1 MSSSRNWSYNT
12 FESALE
18 ELTPHMK
25 PTWINHLKII
35 PEGYSEWSDSI
46 SVIVEIGVN
55 REGEDLLN
63 SLNFVDKGDL
73 TRRMSEYFSRYV
85 RNFLNTNIA
94 ISEFITKIH

>member
-18 ELTPHMK
+18 ELTPHIK

-46 SVIVEIGVN
+46 SVIVEFGVN
-55 REGEDLLN
+55 QEGEELLN
-63 SLNFVDKGDL
+63 SWNFVTKDEL
-73 TRRMSEYFSRYV
+73 FRRMSEYFNRYV
-85 RNFLNTNIA
+85 RNFLNTNIV
-94 ISEFITKIH
+94 IREFRTKL

>member
-25 PTWINHLKII
+25 PMWINHLKII

-46 SVIVEIGVN
+46 SVIVEFGVN
-55 REGEDLLN
+55 REDEQLLN
-63 SLNFVDKGDL
+63 SWNFVTEDEL
-73 TRRMSEYFSRYV
+73 FRRLSEHFSIYV
-85 RNFLNTNIA
+85 RNFLNTNIL
-94 ISEFITKIH
+94 ISEFRTKM

>member
-25 PTWINHLKII
+25 PMWINHLKII

-46 SVIVEIGVN
+46 SVIVEFGVN
-55 REGEDLLN
+55 REDEELLN
-63 SLNFVDKGDL
+63 SWNFVTEDEL
-73 TRRMSEYFSRYV
+73 FRRLSEHFSIYV
-85 RNFLNTNIA
+85 RNFLNTNIL
-94 ISEFITKIH
+94 ISEFRTKM

>member
-46 SVIVEIGVN
+46 SVIVEFGVN
-55 REGEDLLN
+55 QEGEELLN
-63 SLNFVDKGDL
+63 SWNFVTKDEL
-73 TRRMSEYFSRYV
+73 FRRMSEYFNRYV
-85 RNFLNTNIA
+85 RNFLNTNIV
-94 ISEFITKIH
+94 IREFRTKL

>member
-46 SVIVEIGVN
+46 FVIVEFGVN
-55 REGEDLLN
+55 REGEELLN
-63 SLNFVDKGDL
+63 SWNFVTKDEL
-73 TRRMSEYFSRYV
+73 FRRMSEYFNRYV
-85 RNFLNTNIA
+85 RNFLNTNIV
-94 ISEFITKIH
+94 IREFRTKL

>member
-35 PEGYSEWSDSI
+35 PEGYSNWSDSI
-46 SVIVEIGVN
+46 SVIVEFGVN
-55 REGEDLLN
+55 REGEELLN
-63 SLNFVDKGDL
+63 SWNFVTKDEL
-73 TRRMSEYFSRYV
+73 FRRMSEYFNRYV
-85 RNFLNTNIA
+85 RNFLNTNIV
-94 ISEFITKIH
+94 IREFRTKL

>member
-25 PTWINHLKII
+25 PMWINHLKII

-46 SVIVEIGVN
+46 SVIVEFGVN
-55 REGEDLLN
+55 REDEQLLN
-63 SLNFVDKGDL
+63 SWNFVTDEEL
-73 TRRMSEYFSRYV
+73 FRRLSEHFSIYV
-85 RNFLNTNIA
+85 RNFLNTNIL
-94 ISEFITKIH
+94 ISEFRTKM

>member
-18 ELTPHMK
+18 ELTPHMM
-25 PTWINHLKII
+25 PMWINHLKII

-46 SVIVEIGVN
+46 SVIVEFGVN
-55 REGEDLLN
+55 REDEQFLN
-63 SLNFVDKGDL
+63 LWNFVTEDEL
-73 TRRMSEYFSRYV
+73 FRRLSEHFNMYV

-94 ISEFITKIH
+94 ISEFRTKM

>member
-18 ELTPHMK
+18 ELTPHMT

-35 PEGYSEWSDSI
+35 PEGYSDWSDSI
-46 SVIVEIGVN
+46 SVIVEFGVN
-55 REGEDLLN
+55 REGEELLN
-63 SLNFVDKGDL
+63 SWNFVTKDEL
-73 TRRMSEYFSRYV
+73 FRRMSEHFIIYV

-94 ISEFITKIH
+94 ISEFRTKM

>member
-25 PTWINHLKII
+25 PMWINHLKII

-46 SVIVEIGVN
+46 SVIVEFGVN
-55 REGEDLLN
+55 REGEELLN
-63 SLNFVDKGDL
+63 SWNFVTKDEL
-73 TRRMSEYFSRYV
+73 FRRMSEYFNRYV

-94 ISEFITKIH
+94 IREFRTKL

>member
-25 PTWINHLKII
+25 PMWINHLKII

-46 SVIVEIGVN
+46 SVVVEFGVN
-55 REGEDLLN
+55 REDEELLN
-63 SLNFVDKGDL
+63 SWNFVTKDEL
-73 TRRMSEYFSRYV
+73 FRRMSEHFNTYV
-85 RNFLNTNIA
+85 RNFLNTNIL
-94 ISEFITKIH
+94 ISEFRTKM

>member
-46 SVIVEIGVN
+46 SVIVEFDVN
-55 REGEDLLN
+55 REGEELLN
-63 SLNFVDKGDL
+63 SWNFVTKDEL
-73 TRRMSEYFSRYV
+73 FRRMSEYFNMYV

-94 ISEFITKIH
+94 IRQFRTKL

>member
-18 ELTPHMK
+18 ELTPHIK

-46 SVIVEIGVN
+46 SVIVEFGVN
-55 REGEDLLN
+55 REGEELLN
-63 SLNFVDKGDL
+63 SWNFVTKDEL
-73 TRRMSEYFSRYV
+73 FRRMSEYFNRYV
-85 RNFLNTNIA
+85 RNFLNTNIV
-94 ISEFITKIH
+94 IREFRTKL

>member
-18 ELTPHMK
+18 ELTPLMM

-46 SVIVEIGVN
+46 SVIVEFGVN
-55 REGEDLLN
+55 RESEDLLN
-63 SLNFVDKGDL
+63 SLNFADKGDL
-73 TRRMSEYFSRYV
+73 TLRMSEYFSRYV

-94 ISEFITKIH
+94 ISEFRTKID

>member
-18 ELTPHMK
+18 KLTPHMR

-46 SVIVEIGVN
+46 SVIVEFGVN
-55 REGEDLLN
+55 RESEDLLN
-63 SLNFVDKGDL
+63 SLNFADKGDL
-73 TRRMSEYFSRYV
+73 TLRMSEYFSRYV

-94 ISEFITKIH
+94 ISEFRTKID

>member
-18 ELTPHMK
+18 ELTPHMM

-46 SVIVEIGVN
+46 SVVVEFGVN
-55 REGEDLLN
+55 REDEELLN
-63 SLNFVDKGDL
+63 SWNFVTKDEL
-73 TRRMSEYFSRYV
+73 FRRMSEHFSIYV

-94 ISEFITKIH
+94 ISEFRTKM

>member
-25 PTWINHLKII
+25 PMWINHLKII

-46 SVIVEIGVN
+46 SVVVEFGVN
-55 REGEDLLN
+55 REDEELLN
-63 SLNFVDKGDL
+63 SWNFVTKDEL
-73 TRRMSEYFSRYV
+73 FRRMSEHFNTYV

-94 ISEFITKIH
+94 ISEFRTKM

>member
-25 PTWINHLKII
+25 PMWINHLKII

-46 SVIVEIGVN
+46 SVIVEFGVN
-55 REGEDLLN
+55 REDEQFLN
-63 SLNFVDKGDL
+63 SWIFASEDELF
-73 TRRMSEYFSRYV
+73 RRMSEHFSIYV
-85 RNFLNTNIA
+85 RNFLNTNIL
-94 ISEFITKIH
+94 ISEFRTKM

>member
-25 PTWINHLKII
+25 PMWINHLKII

-46 SVIVEIGVN
+46 SVIVEFGVN
-55 REGEDLLN
+55 REGEELLN
-63 SLNFVDKGDL
+63 SWNFVTKDEL
-73 TRRMSEYFSRYV
+73 FRRMSEYFNRYV
-85 RNFLNTNIA
+85 RNFLNTNIT
-94 ISEFITKIH
+94 IREFRTKL

>member
-25 PTWINHLKII
+25 PMWINHLKFI

-46 SVIVEIGVN
+46 SVVVEFGVN
-55 REGEDLLN
+55 REGEDILN
-63 SLNFVDKGDL
+63 SMNYVTKDELGL
-73 TRRMSEYFSRYV
+73 RMSEHFKIYV

-94 ISEFITKIH
+94 ISEFRRKLY

>member
-25 PTWINHLKII
+25 PMWINHLKII

-46 SVIVEIGVN
+46 SVIVEFGVN
-55 REGEDLLN
+55 REGEELLN
-63 SLNFVDKGDL
+63 SWNFVTKDEL
-73 TRRMSEYFSRYV
+73 FRRMSEYFNRYV
-85 RNFLNTNIA
+85 RNFLNTNIT
-94 ISEFITKIH
+94 IREFRTKM

>member
-25 PTWINHLKII
+25 PMWINHLKII

-46 SVIVEIGVN
+46 SVIVEFGVN
-55 REGEDLLN
+55 REGEELLN
-63 SLNFVDKGDL
+63 SWNFVTKDEL
-73 TRRMSEYFSRYV
+73 FRRMSEYFNRYV
-85 RNFLNTNIA
+85 RNFLNTNIL
-94 ISEFITKIH
+94 ISEFRTKL

>member
-18 ELTPHMK
+18 ELTPLMK

-35 PEGYSEWSDSI
+35 PEGYSNWSDSI
-46 SVIVEIGVN
+46 SVIVEFGVN
-55 REGEDLLN
+55 REGEELLN
-63 SLNFVDKGDL
+63 SWNFVTKDEL
-73 TRRMSEYFSRYV
+73 FHRMSEHFSIYV

-94 ISEFITKIH
+94 ISEFRTKM

>member
-46 SVIVEIGVN
+46 SVIVEFGVN
-55 REGEDLLN
+55 REGEELLN
-63 SLNFVDKGDL
+63 SWNFVTKDEL
-73 TRRMSEYFSRYV
+73 FRRMSEYFNRYV
-85 RNFLNTNIA
+85 RNFLNTNIL
-94 ISEFITKIH
+94 ISEFRTKL

>member
-18 ELTPHMK
+18 ELTPHIK

-46 SVIVEIGVN
+46 SVIVEFGVN
-55 REGEDLLN
+55 REGKELLN
-63 SLNFVDKGDL
+63 SWNFVTKDEL
-73 TRRMSEYFSRYV
+73 FRRMSEYFNTYV

-94 ISEFITKIH
+94 IREFRTKL

>member
-25 PTWINHLKII
+25 PMWINHLKFI

-46 SVIVEIGVN
+46 SVVVEFGVN
-55 REGEDLLN
+55 REDEELLN
-63 SLNFVDKGDL
+63 SWNFVTEDEL
-73 TRRMSEYFSRYV
+73 FRRMSEHFNMYV
-85 RNFLNTNIA
+85 RNFLNTNIV
-94 ISEFITKIH
+94 IREFKTKF

>member
-18 ELTPHMK
+18 ELIPHMK

-46 SVIVEIGVN
+46 SVIVEFGVN
-55 REGEDLLN
+55 REGEELLN
-63 SLNFVDKGDL
+63 SWNFVTKDEL
-73 TRRMSEYFSRYV
+73 FRRMSEYFNTYV

-94 ISEFITKIH
+94 IREFRTKL

>member
-25 PTWINHLKII
+25 PTWINHLKFI
-35 PEGYSEWSDSI
+35 PEGYSNWSDSI
-46 SVIVEIGVN
+46 SVIVEFGVN
-55 REGEDLLN
+55 REGEELLN
-63 SLNFVDKGDL
+63 SWNFVTKDEL
-73 TRRMSEYFSRYV
+73 FRRMSEHFSIYV

-94 ISEFITKIH
+94 ISEFRTKM

>member
-25 PTWINHLKII
+25 PMWINHLKFI

-46 SVIVEIGVN
+46 SVIVEFGVN
-55 REGEDLLN
+55 REDEELLN
-63 SLNFVDKGDL
+63 SWNFVTEDEL
-73 TRRMSEYFSRYV
+73 FRRMSEHFNMYV

-94 ISEFITKIH
+94 IREFKTKF

>member
-46 SVIVEIGVN
+46 SVIVEFGVN
-55 REGEDLLN
+55 REGEELLN
-63 SLNFVDKGDL
+63 SWNFVTKDEL
-73 TRRMSEYFSRYV
+73 FRRMSEYFNRYV
-85 RNFLNTNIA
+85 RNFLNTNIT
-94 ISEFITKIH
+94 IREFRTKM